1 MIIDENNVG
10 IRIDKYLTDNTE
22 YTRSKIK
29 KMIEN
34 GNVLV
39 NSKQIKSSYILK
51 ENDTIDIE
59 EYSEEVDIVPENIP
73 LDIYY
78 EDDDLIV
85 VNKPSGMV
93 VHPAPG
99 NYTGTLVNA
108 LMYHTNNLSTV
119 NTSIR
124 PGIVHRIDADTSGL
138 LLVAKNDKAHN
149 ILAEAIAKKEVVREY
164 IALVEGIILE
174 DTATID
180 APIGRD
186 KNNRKKMAVTSENSK
201 DAVTH
206 IRVLERY
213 NTATLIRCKLE
224 TGRTHQIRVHLNYIG
239 HPVVN
244 DPVYGY
250 KKLIDKDFK
259 EELKFDK
266 SNSRNILLDFY
277 EDIFKSNQ
285 YIIDNGD
292 ILLNTTIKNSFNV
305 RGKYK
310 SFLIL
315 FYLGLLQRKKDI
327 SKPNT
332 ISNRLVHTPTFI
344 KIPIYTDELLKEA
357 NNKAKDLLSLNL
369 NKLSYFLVR
378 QEFGE
383 EIADSIYKNLKCK
396 SYYRY
401 GLRAKEDIINF
412 IKTDKEV
419 LNFGFMT
426 VEEIFDYVQDLNIKR
441 KIN

>member
-22 YTRSKIK
+22 YTRSKIQ
-29 KMIEN
+29 KMIDN
-34 GNVLV
+34 GNILV
-39 NSKQIKSSYILK
+39 NRKEVKSSYILK
-51 ENDTIDIE
+51 ENDKIDID

-124 PGIVHRIDADTSGL
+124 PGIVHRIDANTSGL

-224 TGRTHQIRVHLNYIG
+224 TGRTHQIRVHALSIN
-239 HPVVN
+239 HPLLG
-244 DPVYGY
+244 DEVYGPKNNKFKLKGQTLHA
-250 KKLIDKDFK
+250 KKLGFIHPTTK
-259 EELKFDK
+259 EYVEFDSELPKYFQ
-266 SNSRNILLDFY
+266 
-277 EDIFKSNQ
+277 DI
-285 YIIDNGD
+285 
-292 ILLNTTIKNSFNV
+292 
-305 RGKYK
+305 
-310 SFLIL
+310 
-315 FYLGLLQRKKDI
+315 
-327 SKPNT
+327 
-332 ISNRLVHTPTFI
+332 
-344 KIPIYTDELLKEA
+344 
-357 NNKAKDLLSLNL
+357 L
-369 NKLSYFLVR
+369 NKL
-378 QEFGE
+378 
-383 EIADSIYKNLKCK
+383 K
-396 SYYRY
+396 
-401 GLRAKEDIINF
+401 
-412 IKTDKEV
+412 
-419 LNFGFMT
+419 
-426 VEEIFDYVQDLNIKR
+426 
-441 KIN
+441 

>member
-22 YTRSKIK
+22 YTRSKIQ
-29 KMIEN
+29 KMIDN
-34 GNVLV
+34 GNILV
-39 NSKQIKSSYILK
+39 NGKEVKSSYILK
-51 ENDTIDIE
+51 ENDKIDIE
-59 EYSEEVDIVPENIP
+59 EYNEEVDIVPENIP

-149 ILAEAIAKKEVVREY
+149 ILADAIAKKEVVREY
-164 IALVEGIILE
+164 IALVEGVILE

-224 TGRTHQIRVHLNYIG
+224 TGRTHQIRVHLN
-239 HPVVN
+239 
-244 DPVYGY
+244 
-250 KKLIDKDFK
+250 
-259 EELKFDK
+259 
-266 SNSRNILLDFY
+266 
-277 EDIFKSNQ
+277 
-285 YIIDNGD
+285 
-292 ILLNTTIKNSFNV
+292 
-305 RGKYK
+305 
-310 SFLIL
+310 
-315 FYLGLLQRKKDI
+315 
-327 SKPNT
+327 
-332 ISNRLVHTPTFI
+332 
-344 KIPIYTDELLKEA
+344 
-357 NNKAKDLLSLNL
+357 
-369 NKLSYFLVR
+369 
-378 QEFGE
+378 
-383 EIADSIYKNLKCK
+383 
-396 SYYRY
+396 
-401 GLRAKEDIINF
+401 
-412 IKTDKEV
+412 
-419 LNFGFMT
+419 
-426 VEEIFDYVQDLNIKR
+426 
-441 KIN
+441 